1 MTKLDKEVRDNVT
14 RLLAM
19 LNPQVSED
27 SEEFQFVRD
36 QLTRMAILGTL
47 PPGSQPTANQRRSPN
62 WAYEL

>member
-1 MTKLDKEVRDNVT
+1 VTKLDKEVRDNVT

-47 PPGSQPTANQRRSPN
+47 PPGSQPSTKQRRSPN